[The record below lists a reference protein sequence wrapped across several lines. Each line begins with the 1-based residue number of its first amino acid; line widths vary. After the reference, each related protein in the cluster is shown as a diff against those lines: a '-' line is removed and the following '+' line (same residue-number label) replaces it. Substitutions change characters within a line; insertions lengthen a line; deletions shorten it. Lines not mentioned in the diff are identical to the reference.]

1 MSTTEKIDLKIIGPA
16 TATTGTTA
24 TTPTTTGTTGTISF
38 STNLA
43 DTAIN
48 SFDQYDMFS
57 LFLGPRA
64 PLIYT
69 LFKITTSSVYIIWIS
84 LLVLIWIISGFAAFI
99 ASFVCIFYN
108 SSVGDKIAGLVL
120 ALFAG
125 PFYWLFYIY
134 NMNYCNRYTYSY
146 Y

>member
-16 TATTGTTA
+16 TTTAPATTKAPATTTA
-24 TTPTTTGTTGTISF
+24 PATTVAPVVQ
-38 STNLA
+38 
-43 DTAIN
+43 
-48 SFDQYDMFS
+48 FDEYDMFS

-64 PLIYT
+64 PILYAIV
-69 LFKITTSSVYIIWIS
+69 KIVSSSVYFIWIS

-99 ASFVCIFYN
+99 ASFICIFYN
-108 SSVGDKIAGLVL
+108 SSVGDKIAGLVM

>member
-1 MSTTEKIDLKIIGPA
+1 MSTTEKIDLKITGPATTTAPA
-16 TATTGTTA
+16 TATTATTA
-24 TTPTTTGTTGTISF
+24 PVVK
-38 STNLA
+38 
-43 DTAIN
+43 
-48 SFDQYDMFS
+48 FDEYDMFR
-57 LFLGPRA
+57 LFLGPSA
-64 PLIYT
+64 PILYAIV
-69 LFKITTSSVYIIWIS
+69 KIVSSSVYFIWIA

-108 SSVGDKIAGLVL
+108 SSVGDKIAGLVM

-146 Y
+146 